1 MLFSIGRDLQLPN
14 HQYLSRKQDSAP
26 IGQLK
31 TNELTKAV
39 QDESCHGG
47 CWESW
52 RLQAAKTTKAY
63 RSVAG
68 NGRKSCLQ
76 ELKLNTGPKSIPVSS
91 PSLQPPASAFHWPNH
106 MEPTNRDL
114 LVILQS
120 QLSEGQGGKG
130 RAQPAEDR
138 KQQAAES
145 QCLAWRFS

>member
-1 MLFSIGRDLQLPN
+1 MNYLQ
-14 HQYLSRKQDSAP
+14 
-26 IGQLK
+26 
-31 TNELTKAV
+31 KAA

-114 LVILQS
+114 LIILQS

-145 QCLAWRFS
+145 QCLSWRFS